1 MADALTFTP
10 YYGVRNIN
18 VTLADVSDGTGLTN
32 YVFLNGSLCVKNPLG
47 HLKVKRIKYSITNM
61 VVTLTWGGGTPATL
75 AYLGQGED
83 IIDWSN
89 SYSAGLP
96 NAAGT
101 PNGNILI
108 SATTINSA
116 TAGFV
121 ISLDCIAGV

>member
-18 VTLADVSDGTGLTN
+18 VTLADVSDGTGLSN
-32 YVFLNGSLCVKNPLG
+32 FVFLNGSLLVPNPLG

-61 VVTLTWGGGTPATL
+61 VVTLMWGGGTPATL

-83 IIDWSN
+83 IIDWSKT
-89 SYSAGLP
+89 YSAGLT
-96 NAAGT
+96 NSAGT

-121 ISLDCIAGV
+121 ITIDAIACV